1 MITTQETKIDWSK
14 PVQTKETPPR
24 KVRILTTEALGY
36 YPVVGN
42 IEGDDTYRTFTID
55 GSYRG
60 GIIDEFDLENT
71 PTWKLP
77 EPPPNQQWHRVDG
90 WIEEMLPAGCR
101 PLLRGE
107 AMVDGDEYG
116 DAYKL
121 PDGSPPHRW
130 STFPGLRSTTTH
142 MRTKRPL
149 PQPVDPWAAEKAAF
163 AAGETIQ
170 HKPILHPDVA
180 WKNTSVPIWA
190 DDSIY
195 RIKPKP
201 IRVPLGPEDVPPGTV
216 IRLQEGNWKIIIG
229 VTSEGVHTLEHG
241 LIEYGLLNNNTW
253 QIKRPTDTEWQPCYK
268 EVEQP

>member
-1 MITTQETKIDWSK
+1 MSTTQETKIDWSK

-24 KVRILTTEALGY
+24 KVRILTTEAAGD

-42 IEGDDTYRTFTID
+42 IDGDNMYRTWKMD
-55 GSYRG
+55 GIMYHSIPSERD
-60 GIIDEFDLENT
+60 IENT
-71 PTWKLP
+71 PAWKLP
-77 EPPPNQQWHRVDG
+77 DPPANQQWQRNDWVA
-90 WIEEMLPAGCR
+90 EMLPAGYR
-101 PLLRGE
+101 PLLLGE

-201 IRVPLGPEDVPPGTV
+201 QKVPLEPCDVIPGSV
-216 IRLQEGNWKIIIG
+216 IRLQEGNWKMILG

-241 LIEYGLLNNNTW
+241 LVGYSALNNSLW

-268 EVEQP
+268 EVLP